1 MMCHATKSKFTAV
14 GAFGV
19 LTMLACALTL
29 ATSVAAQT
37 AAPSQAQL
45 LANEVVELSMSD
57 TLMQGIRSNMGQLM
71 TTLPKQMGFGD
82 KLNAKQQAIMERFMR
97 ETMEDALSQD
107 VLANLRGSYATAFA
121 AVYTVDELRG
131 IRDFYRS
138 PAGMAMVRKTPEVMK
153 NAMPQLQAVMAG
165 SMKRIQ
171 ERAAKLAEEMKDAQ

>member
-1 MMCHATKSKFTAV
+1 MPHAAKAKSTAV
-14 GAFGV
+14 GAVGV
-19 LTMLACALTL
+19 FTTLACALTL
-29 ATSVAAQT
+29 ATVVAAQT
-37 AAPSQAQL
+37 AAPSEAQQ
-45 LANEVVELSMSD
+45 LANEVVEMSMSD

-71 TTLPKQMGFGD
+71 TTLPRQMGFGD

-97 ETMEDALSQD
+97 ETMEDALSPET
-107 VLANLRGSYATAFA
+107 LANLRGSYATAFA

-138 PAGMAMVRKTPEVMK
+138 PVGIAMVRKTPEAMK